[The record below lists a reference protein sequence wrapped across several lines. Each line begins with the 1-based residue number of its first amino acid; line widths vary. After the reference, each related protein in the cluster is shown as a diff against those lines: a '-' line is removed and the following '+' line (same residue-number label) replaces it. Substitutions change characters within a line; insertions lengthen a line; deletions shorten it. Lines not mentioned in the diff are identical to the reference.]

1 MSRIGKKPIVIPSG
15 TEVTLGADTLT
26 VKGKGGTLSR
36 SIHPEIS
43 VSVAD
48 QVVTVAPKS
57 ETRLARA
64 LWGTYA
70 SHIRNMID
78 GVNKPFVKKLQIEG
92 IGFKVELSGKILSF
106 SLGFSH
112 PVKIAIP
119 EGLNIT
125 VEKNIITISGADK
138 EKVGQFAAI
147 LRAQKKPEPY
157 KGKGIRYEGEV
168 IREKQGKK
176 VAATAA

>member
-1 MSRIGKKPIVIPSG
+1 MSRIGKKAISIPSG
-15 TEVTLGADTLT
+15 TEVNVSSDSVT
-26 VKGKGGTLSR
+26 VKGKGGTLTR
-36 SIHPEIS
+36 GIHPEIS
-43 VSVAD
+43 ISVAD
-48 QVVTVAPKS
+48 NAVSVVPKT

-70 SHIRNMID
+70 SHVRNMIT

-92 IGFKVELSGKILSF
+92 IGYKVELSGKNLSF

-112 PVKIAIP
+112 PVKMAIP
-119 EGLNIT
+119 EGLTVT
-125 VEKNIITISGADK
+125 VEKNMITVSGADK
-138 EKVGQFAAI
+138 EKVGQFTAI
-147 LRAQKKPEPY
+147 LRSQKKPEPY

-176 VAATAA
+176 VAATTS